1 VSFFACV
8 NAIELA
14 YVNLDRIKTADQITG
29 KVKVPVA
36 PLEGAQ
42 ARVPIAAETAEQ
54 LATLA
59 TLSDAE
65 KIQYKNA
72 TGITNLTPV
81 LSSAVAPAVQ
91 TIAGV
96 SGIKIT
102 ASTVQT
108 GDSGSAAPAL
118 PTSTPASAR
127 FLPKAAPALPVAVS
141 GTIEDELKSL
151 RDNLDVLGEDV
162 TFLTRE
168 ARRQFNLGTAND
180 VGSNTEFPR
189 LFRRYTDIAGDPR
202 LTLDIRAE
210 DQPNSFT
217 DKQKIGEAFD
227 LLSELKGIVLQIVR
241 SLSKYGTIATSRVN
255 KDWAKFETRALTV
268 LRKVGEKRFTEDVD
282 ERRILT
288 VLADLTAKNLETVID
303 PYFALARNG
312 GELLRLAFE
321 TYQRSQNELDNFE
334 RERLVNLFQ
343 AQGDKAQF
351 LTTRMRNEALVLKRY
366 PLANWG

>member
-1 VSFFACV
+1 MSSSNPVP
-8 NAIELA
+8 
-14 YVNLDRIKTADQITG
+14 TG
-29 KVKVPVA
+29 PGVPTN
-36 PLEGAQ
+36 PYFPG
-42 ARVPIAAETAEQ
+42 I
-54 LATLA
+54 
-59 TLSDAE
+59 
-65 KIQYKNA
+65 
-72 TGITNLTPV
+72 TGITGTGV
-81 LSSAVAPAVQ
+81 AASSAEVRDFFTTLLGGDLSIEAPISEPEALEAITLFSVANVLL
-91 TIAGV
+91 AGIGKQRIGSADKV
-96 SGIKIT
+96 DVLGVLTLFYGLQDGSLTNRIVLNTRDLWK
-102 ASTVQT
+102 STVN
-108 GDSGSAAPAL
+108 GVGP
-118 PTSTPASAR
+118 
-127 FLPKAAPALPVAVS
+127 
-141 GTIEDELKSL
+141 TIEDELKSL

-189 LFRRYTDIAGDPR
+189 LFRRFIDVAGDPR

-288 VLADLTAKNLETVID
+288 VLADLTTKNLETVIS

-334 RERLVNLFQ
+334 RERLLNLFQ

-351 LTTRMRNEALVLKRY
+351 LTTRMRNEALVIKRY